1 MDIQI
6 LALLFIAAL
15 VIFMFVN
22 RNIGCKSQEKF
33 DIPLRS
39 SSAWDWNLGPG
50 YGAGYGTGYAMWG
63 EWPASLPKE
72 PWKNWMWGRRP
83 LIFVKPFTP
92 VPQIDYND
100 APDNDSDPVSNYNIS
115 LLPSGG
121 RVKLS
126 VNGFAGQTLQLD
138 RNRNYYFHVY
148 TPGAAFAITDGQK
161 MLFEPLE
168 TGTIQLN
175 FDNDDPEKL
184 YYLNPGDPGS
194 GGVIY
199 LNSTRWV

>member
-1 MDIQI
+1 MDVQI
-6 LALLFIAAL
+6 VVLLFIAVL
-15 VIFMFVN
+15 VIFMFV
-22 RNIGCKSQEKF
+22 GCYKNKGENF

-63 EWPASLPKE
+63 IWPANLPKE
-72 PWKNWMWGRRP
+72 PWRNWMWGRRP
-83 LIFVKPFTP
+83 LIFTKPFTP
-92 VPQIDYND
+92 MPQIDYND
-100 APDNDSDPVSNYNIS
+100 APDSNNKPVSNYNVS
-115 LLPSGG
+115 LLPRNG
-121 RVKLS
+121 RISLA
-126 VNGFAGQTLQLD
+126 VNGFTEQTLQLD

-148 TPGAAFAITDGQK
+148 TPGMPFVITDGKQ

-168 TGTIQLN
+168 KGTIQLK
-175 FDNDDPEKL
+175 FDNSDSDKL
-184 YYLNPGDPGS
+184 YYSTLDGSS

>member
-6 LALLFIAAL
+6 LALLFVAVLIML
-15 VIFMFVN
+15 IFIN
-22 RNIGCKSQEKF
+22 CSIKSQENF

-63 EWPASLPKE
+63 IWPANLPKE
-72 PWKNWMWGRRP
+72 PWRNWMWGRRP
-83 LIFVKPFTP
+83 LIFTTPFTP

-100 APDNDSDPVSNYNIS
+100 APDNDSNPVSNYNVS
-115 LLPSGG
+115 LLPSQG

-126 VNGFAGQTLQLD
+126 VNGFAGKTLQLD

-148 TPGAAFAITDGQK
+148 APGAAFVITDGQNI
-161 MLFEPLE
+161 LFEPVE
-168 TGTIQLN
+168 EGTIQLN
-175 FDNDDPEKL
+175 FDKGDPDKL
-184 YYLNPGDPGS
+184 YYMAPNDPNS